1 MAGTYDDLLKS
12 LFSLTR
18 KTTKPSNIRHSPS
31 VSEDIL
37 EDGDDNFLDDCENDY
52 EDHTTETSDIEIDNS
67 NLSYVGKNICI
78 KLNSRNT
85 SRISKSEKVLC
96 DKFSKLK
103 EIPSA
108 NRMEKIL
115 TGLFPEGFSKHMY
128 IRNLTFTHQ
137 GSGSDVKMLGIRPE
151 RTPGDFLDGY
161 IPDDVSLLFKG
172 YIAGKVFKV
181 NSIHDVANTEQLDF
195 EADVVA
201 TPYENPEMIRS
212 NFLYD
217 ILDNAGSLTEYTG
230 EKLGEWKEYL
240 QWKMELAKRQ
250 IYGCKYYKV
259 AFDDVKKRLN
269 FWLVFEDKD
278 AFTAFRKY
286 LGRDIQVFDN
296 DYSKDKWHFD
306 FAGNIN
312 NKRQR
317 FNSVELGRYRGVVS
331 EYYLKDTVRSTEE
344 NEDLTEEEVHLANN
358 SYSVNDYDFD
368 EIEEDEDVASEQDI
382 YDVFDNP
389 YIVQVAYELNRKD
402 ADEINRRN
410 LDDEGTSQYV
420 REYVLGNYYSNG
432 FLALSAIGE
441 FVLINRFQ
449 QAIRQLEM
457 DECYSPNLA
466 MWLFNVARAR
476 TPNDGDNISVDRW
489 LNPHIAKN
497 ENQKNAVYK
506 MLAAPDL
513 CLVQGPPGTGKTTVI
528 AEAIYQFVR
537 KGYRV
542 LVASQSNDAVDNALE
557 RLADTPEI
565 RAIRLG
571 QKGKRKRKVDVLS
584 KRKFSE
590 DEALKFYY
598 NALAIQVS
606 KNWLDKWDALENNG
620 GVYEKDI
627 RDAKLFNHD
636 IAALNSELAALN
648 ENVEKVRRK
657 LDALSKEFTDANESN
672 TSLENDKQQFRL
684 AKDCFGGKTDVQFY
698 LSESMI
704 RLSETVLNGL
714 IESTLPKGV
723 YLTPGRLDLDVMGLG
738 KEQAYI
744 VLIAKNLMVLKGLV
758 EKIRSKAGSDSSNDG
773 EMLLL
778 SSQLQEEQQKL
789 MEYITNDDEEGEAE
803 CKKKIK
809 ALKRRIDELKFSS
822 SIVEISAAE
831 EAILSKETIA
841 AISSNNNADAT
852 LELLNGIIKEW
863 TAAIRKMLELID
875 DELADRHPIDVSDIT
890 KRRMIAESE
899 LAAVNESIKNVK
911 GQIVSKRQ
919 TLLKLRE
926 KYSIDSTNAEEIIEH
941 IKQLKEDNIQ
951 QLQKQRGIRDD
962 WEKTLRSFKE
972 RLIDEDAFKYDQEY
986 YQTIYINACNVVGI
1000 SCTDNMRNLT
1010 DNGYDDFDVVIID
1023 EVSKATPPELLIPL
1037 MKARKAIL
1045 VGDHRQL
1052 PPMFKEHE
1060 GSYKELAESQE
1071 DAPEEVRDLLTEENF
1086 RRFRK
1091 MVTSSL
1097 FKEYFEQADDS
1108 IKHSLLVQYRMHTDI
1123 MDIINRFYE
1132 QRLSCGLSED
1142 TEKMEKSHG
1151 LTIKGVDGSTFI
1163 VPDRHAYWIDSS
1175 CTPSGK
1181 PIYEVRPHNSTS
1193 NYNVLEKFIVMELLK
1208 QIAETYKEQGYGGSN
1223 KKTIGVISFYQM
1235 QVNELREAF
1244 REAKRTYDF
1253 SAIDVEINTVD
1264 RFQGKEKNIIVTC
1277 LVRNN
1282 KRGKASEHVVAFERI
1297 NVAFSRAQEL
1307 LVIVGAKHM
1316 YENQQVQ
1323 LPNMDMPGF
1332 KTAPVYKNIM
1342 ESLNRKGCFKS
1353 CNKLITSQLEEEVI
1367 AEYTEN
1373 GGRL

>member
-1 MAGTYDDLLKS
+1 M
-12 LFSLTR
+12 
-18 KTTKPSNIRHSPS
+18 
-31 VSEDIL
+31 
-37 EDGDDNFLDDCENDY
+37 
-52 EDHTTETSDIEIDNS
+52 
-67 NLSYVGKNICI
+67 
-78 KLNSRNT
+78 
-85 SRISKSEKVLC
+85 
-96 DKFSKLK
+96 
-103 EIPSA
+103 
-108 NRMEKIL
+108 
-115 TGLFPEGFSKHMY
+115 
-128 IRNLTFTHQ
+128 
-137 GSGSDVKMLGIRPE
+137 
-151 RTPGDFLDGY
+151 
-161 IPDDVSLLFKG
+161 
-172 YIAGKVFKV
+172 
-181 NSIHDVANTEQLDF
+181 
-195 EADVVA
+195 
-201 TPYENPEMIRS
+201 
-212 NFLYD
+212 
-217 ILDNAGSLTEYTG
+217 
-230 EKLGEWKEYL
+230 
-240 QWKMELAKRQ
+240 
-250 IYGCKYYKV
+250 
-259 AFDDVKKRLN
+259 
-269 FWLVFEDKD
+269 
-278 AFTAFRKY
+278 
-286 LGRDIQVFDN
+286 
-296 DYSKDKWHFD
+296 
-306 FAGNIN
+306 
-312 NKRQR
+312 
-317 FNSVELGRYRGVVS
+317 
-331 EYYLKDTVRSTEE
+331 
-344 NEDLTEEEVHLANN
+344 
-358 SYSVNDYDFD
+358 
-368 EIEEDEDVASEQDI
+368 
-382 YDVFDNP
+382 
-389 YIVQVAYELNRKD
+389 
-402 ADEINRRN
+402 
-410 LDDEGTSQYV
+410 
-420 REYVLGNYYSNG
+420 
-432 FLALSAIGE
+432 
-441 FVLINRFQ
+441 
-449 QAIRQLEM
+449 
-457 DECYSPNLA
+457 
-466 MWLFNVARAR
+466 
-476 TPNDGDNISVDRW
+476 
-489 LNPHIAKN
+489 
-497 ENQKNAVYK
+497 
-506 MLAAPDL
+506 
-513 CLVQGPPGTGKTTVI
+513 
-528 AEAIYQFVR
+528 
-537 KGYRV
+537 
-542 LVASQSNDAVDNALE
+542 
-557 RLADTPEI
+557 
-565 RAIRLG
+565 
-571 QKGKRKRKVDVLS
+571 
-584 KRKFSE
+584 
-590 DEALKFYY
+590 
-598 NALAIQVS
+598 
-606 KNWLDKWDALENNG
+606 
-620 GVYEKDI
+620 
-627 RDAKLFNHD
+627 
-636 IAALNSELAALN
+636 
-648 ENVEKVRRK
+648 RRK

-758 EKIRSKAGSDSSNDG
+758 EKIRSKAGFDSSNDG